1 MNLKKIFKNLI
12 LIDAALFT
20 LTLIVTIF
28 FQSNKVEK
36 VYETLHYFD
45 SEILQMVIGIGAL
58 ITIIF
63 FYVSLFMLYKSYRFG
78 KIVFTIYFV
87 LTSVF
92 LLTAGINV
100 NEALSA
106 FVDYL
111 QSATDGAILVLL
123 YFSPISK
130 EFIKSKRKK

>member
-1 MNLKKIFKNLI
+1 M
-12 LIDAALFT
+12 
-20 LTLIVTIF
+20 
-28 FQSNKVEK
+28 
-36 VYETLHYFD
+36 YETLHYFD